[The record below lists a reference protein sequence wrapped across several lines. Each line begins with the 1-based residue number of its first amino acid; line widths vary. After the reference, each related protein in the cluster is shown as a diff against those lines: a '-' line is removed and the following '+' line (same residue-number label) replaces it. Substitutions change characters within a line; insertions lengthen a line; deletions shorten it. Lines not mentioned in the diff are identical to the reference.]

1 MSASTQPTTA
11 PAPTPAPLLRYLR
24 ATPVVRDHEGA
35 MFSASSAELTHHVT
49 MSDQSHNS
57 DSGQARADPAELVL
71 DLLFAPHG
79 QRLHTPPAVPIDHP
93 AVVVLVDH
101 GATVGGT
108 RNLVMERGTA
118 TVRALQ
124 GFLDDWLYLPV
135 SHLPQQMIREPYFDG
150 EEFDTVS
157 YSEIV
162 TAMAGGRD
170 PQHQAEARWE
180 IQHLLQLAVYRVRA
194 DQLLTPEAVAHL
206 PYR

>member
-35 MFSASSAELTHHVT
+35 MFSASSPEVTHHVT
-49 MSDQSHNS
+49 MPGQDHNS
-57 DSGQARADPAELVL
+57 DSGQARADATIVL

-101 GATVGGT
+101 GAKDDGT
-108 RNLVMERGTA
+108 RNLVIERGTA

-124 GFLDDWLYLPV
+124 DFLDDWLYLPV

-150 EEFDTVS
+150 EEFDAVS
-157 YSEIV
+157 YGEII
-162 TAMAGGRD
+162 TAMAGAPD
-170 PQHQAEARWE
+170 PQRQAEARWE
-180 IQHLLQLAVYRVRA
+180 IQHLLQLAVYRVEA

-206 PYR
+206 PYC